1 MINTSKQFF
10 NFAQD
15 SYLERT
21 SRPIYA
27 IWFLLPFVIAYE
39 LGTFFI
45 NTDILNQSQI
55 RVVAFVWLQDIL
67 KCAGF
72 GDKFAWMAPPIAVI
86 VILSA
91 LQFTSRKKWQ
101 FNFPDIWPM
110 IAECILLSVPL
121 IVFSLVF
128 NGYDFS
134 QVCAGHILAS
144 GQVGESIIAK
154 IITGIGAGIYEEL
167 VFRLIL
173 ICLLMI
179 FLQDLLKLNR
189 QTAIVLSVLISAIL
203 FSLHHHVIFLN
214 GQFGQSSPFTWPAFI
229 FRSFAGVYFAGLFT
243 TRGFGIT
250 AGTHI
255 FYDII
260 VFVLNE
266 SVFAA

>member
-1 MINTSKQFF
+1 
-10 NFAQD
+10 
-15 SYLERT
+15 LERT
-21 SRPIYA
+21 SRPVYA
-27 IWFLLPFVIAYE
+27 IWFLLPFIIAYE

-55 RVVAFVWLQDIL
+55 RVVTFVWLQDIL

-86 VILSA
+86 VILST

-101 FNFPDIWPM
+101 FNFPDIWAM
-110 IAECILLSVPL
+110 IAECIFLSVPL

-134 QVCAGHILAS
+134 QVSAGHILDMDAS
-144 GQVGESIIAK
+144 QMILAASQVGDTVIAK

-179 FLQDLLKLNR
+179 ILQDLIKLNR
-189 QTAIVLSVLISAIL
+189 QTSVILAVLISAVL
-203 FSLHHHVIFLN
+203 FSIHHHVIFLN
-214 GQFGQSSPFTWPAFI
+214 GQFGQTSPFTWPAFI

-260 VFVLNE
+260 VFILNE
-266 SVFAA
+266 SVFAT